1 MEVQV
6 RYGYLDCYLFM
17 SMCNSVGMYMNYI
30 FVCYVLCV
38 VGIVGGVFDQMY
50 VDDFFFYLGK
60 MF

>member
-30 FVCYVLCV
+30 CMYCVLQVLLV
-38 VGIVGGVFDQMY
+38 VDLIRYMQMI
-50 VDDFFFYLGK
+50 FFFIQGRC
-60 MF
+60 FE

>member
-17 SMCNSVGMYMNYI
+17 SMCNSVGIYI
-30 FVCYVLCV
+30 YELYLYVLCV
-38 VGIVGGVFDQMY
+38 VGIVGGGFDQIY